1 MREQTLWI
9 PGRMPGLN
17 DYIGAMNHNRF
28 LGNQMKQE
36 NTNLVAMLAKTKLNP
51 VKYPVTIQFV
61 WQEPNDRRDPDN
73 IIFAKKFILDG
84 LVVAGILPNDT
95 QKWIMGFSDSWI
107 SAPPKNSKVSVHPQI
122 EPGIMV
128 TVKEIV

>member
-1 MREQTLWI
+1 MREQLLWI
-9 PGRMPGLN
+9 PDRMPGLN
-17 DYIGAMNHNRF
+17 DYISAMNRNRHI
-28 LGNQMKQE
+28 GNDMKQ
-36 NTNLVAMLAKTKLNP
+36 TYTDLVTMLAKTKLNP

-73 IIFAKKFILDG
+73 IVFAKKFILDG
-84 LVVAGILPNDT
+84 LVKAGIIPNDN

-107 SAPPKNSKVSVHPQI
+107 SAPPKNSKVQVLPKI

-128 TVKEIV
+128 TIKEIV

>member
-84 LVVAGILPNDT
+84 LVVAGVLPNDT

-107 SAPPKNSKVSVHPQI
+107 SAPSKNSKVSVLPKI

-128 TVKEIV
+128 TIKEIV